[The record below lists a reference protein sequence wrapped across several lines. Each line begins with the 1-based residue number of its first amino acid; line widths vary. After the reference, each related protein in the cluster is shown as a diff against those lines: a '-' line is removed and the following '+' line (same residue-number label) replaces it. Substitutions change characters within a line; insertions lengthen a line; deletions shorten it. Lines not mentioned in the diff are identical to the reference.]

1 MPPNAKED
9 IELAERLT
17 RIEAAIEA
25 LRADLARYFAEHAD
39 HEGRLRVLERGQVT
53 SIAQVDNL
61 ATRVNSLTAR
71 INAWAGANS
80 VGAIVAAV
88 IGWFR

>member
-1 MPPNAKED
+1 MSPDARED

-17 RIEAAIEA
+17 RIEASIEA

-39 HEGRLRVLERGQVT
+39 HEGRLRVLERGQAT
-53 SIAQVDNL
+53 NIARVDNL
-61 ATRVNSLTAR
+61 TARVN
-71 INAWAGANS
+71 AWGGVNS
-80 VGAIVAAV
+80 VGAVIAAI